1 MKQKKSILDVLYE
14 EPGPKTRAKIKQY
27 TILSIILLLT
37 LMILV
42 IRQFIA
48 TGQLSA
54 RYWDFF
60 ARPTTWLFL
69 LKGLLGTVQIAVIG
83 SFIAFVAGFVFMF
96 GRVRGNKIVNKI
108 CAAIIEFSRGVPTLL
123 FIYFFFFVMPM
134 FGIKITAFW
143 KIAIPVAISASGSV
157 AEFLRSGV
165 NAVNKGQ
172 KEAALSLGFSENRTF
187 FKILFPQGFKFVLP
201 SLISQFVIV
210 LKDSTFAYIVS
221 YNDLMQN
228 SMVLISNYD
237 ALLSVYLVTAVIYIV
252 INYLLNKF
260 SLSLAKKLGSKK

>member
-1 MKQKKSILDVLYE
+1 MRQKKSILDVLYE
-14 EPGPKTRAKIKQY
+14 EPGPKTRKKIKQY
-27 TILSIILLLT
+27 TILSIILLVALT
-37 LMILV
+37 VLI
-42 IRQFIA
+42 IRQFFV

-60 ARPTTWLFL
+60 AKPTTWIFL
-69 LKGLLGTVQIAVIG
+69 LKGLLGTVQIALAG
-83 SFIAFVAGFVFMF
+83 SLIAFVAGFIFMF
-96 GRVRGNKIVNKI
+96 GRVRGNKIVNAV
-108 CAAIIEFSRGVPTLL
+108 CSAIIEFSRGVPTLL

-134 FGIKITAFW
+134 LGVKITAFW
-143 KIAIPVAISASGSV
+143 KISIPVAISASGGV

-172 KEAALSLGFSENRTF
+172 REAALSLGFSENRTF
-187 FKILFPQGFKFVLP
+187 FKILFPQGFRFVLP

-252 INYLLNKF
+252 INYFLNKF
-260 SLSLAKKLGSKK
+260 SLSLAKRIGRA